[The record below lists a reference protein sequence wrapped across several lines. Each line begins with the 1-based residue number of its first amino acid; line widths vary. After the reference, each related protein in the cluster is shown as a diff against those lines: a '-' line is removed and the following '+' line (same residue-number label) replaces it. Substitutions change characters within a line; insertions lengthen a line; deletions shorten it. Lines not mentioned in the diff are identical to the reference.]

1 MKLIDKYD
9 DTELLFLYR
18 YAFIE
23 KFHVTSDYVSTSE
36 LKYEM
41 RYNYI
46 ISTCNMV
53 YDESN
58 NTKWNALF
66 DSLIKL
72 DLAELKI
79 DAMTRQ
85 IKFRTGAQIND
96 FKRHL
101 KSLRKEQAHISKQAR
116 TSSGL
121 RKA

>member
-1 MKLIDKYD
+1 MKLIDKYND
-9 DTELLFLYR
+9 SELLFLYR
-18 YAFIE
+18 YSFIE
-23 KFHVTSDYVSTSE
+23 KFLLTSDYVSTSE

-46 ISTCNMV
+46 ISTCNMI

-58 NTKWNALF
+58 NAKWNALF
-66 DSLIKL
+66 DYLIQL
-72 DLAELKI
+72 DLTDLRI

-96 FKRHL
+96 FKKHI
-101 KSLRKEQAHISKQAR
+101 KSLRKKQANISKQVR
-116 TSSGL
+116 TGSGL